1 MSNGNHVYGNNNS
14 DDRDEYG
21 AFLNMMRELRLMIRE
36 LMLNPTPIL
45 EQPNIVRKL
54 KVLNYALDEWPSRS
68 TLLSNCPSSTRY
80 VLARWT
86 KQSRT
91 RFISLP

>member
-21 AFLNMMRELRLMIRE
+21 AFLNIMRELRLMIRE

-54 KVLNYALDEWPSRS
+54 KVLNYALDEWNYEFER
-68 TLLSNCPSSTRY
+68 
-80 VLARWT
+80 
-86 KQSRT
+86 KQQQA
-91 RFISLP
+91 